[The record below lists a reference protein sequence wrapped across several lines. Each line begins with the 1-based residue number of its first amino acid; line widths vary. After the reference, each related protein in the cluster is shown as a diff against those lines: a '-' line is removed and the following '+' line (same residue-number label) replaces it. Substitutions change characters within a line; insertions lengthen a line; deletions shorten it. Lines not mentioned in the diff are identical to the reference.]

1 MLHHTQKNQSK
12 WINDLNVRVKTTKF
26 LEENRGEKFHDTG
39 FGNTFLDMTIKT
51 QETKGKN
58 R

>member
-1 MLHHTQKNQSK
+1 MFYDSQKNQSK

-26 LEENRGEKFHDTG
+26 LEENRGETFHDTG

-51 QETKGKN
+51 QETKEKN